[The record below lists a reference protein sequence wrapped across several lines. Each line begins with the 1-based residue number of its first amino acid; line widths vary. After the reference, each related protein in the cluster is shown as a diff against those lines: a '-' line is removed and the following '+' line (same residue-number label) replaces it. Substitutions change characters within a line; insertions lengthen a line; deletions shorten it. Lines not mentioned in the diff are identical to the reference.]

1 MAPHPDTFS
10 GLDTSAGGNR
20 FSITGISIWPI
31 AVWLSPRPK
40 GGPHDLQQLAG
51 LSGKR
56 CLFPSEATRQCA
68 GFRQGPQPTARAI
81 LDLGDRA
88 HRPTRQNVGPEAD
101 PVTDKPEWADAD
113 LPDAPEDEDLPG
125 PRVLVF
131 LAVVIVVAL
140 GIAGY
145 IAVKWT

>member
-1 MAPHPDTFS
+1 MSAQHTPGPWTADWNSGSHGYTIAGDHIAIGTAFS
-10 GLDTSAGGNR
+10 LLGAGDVGSAAFCARAWRGLPRGRGG
-20 FSITGISIWPI
+20 T
-31 AVWLSPRPK
+31 AYPRR
-40 GGPHDLQQLAG
+40 H
-51 LSGKR
+51 
-56 CLFPSEATRQCA
+56 
-68 GFRQGPQPTARAI
+68 RQGGRA
-81 LDLGDRA
+81 G
-88 HRPTRQNVGPEAD
+88 

-113 LPDAPEDEDLPG
+113 LPDAPEDEDLPS